1 MSGSNT
7 NKKSV
12 VVGSLLGVI
21 IGATTALFVSPK
33 SGKRNRKDFKNQM
46 STIQDQV
53 YKIADRTK
61 EKVSDV
67 SQSITKNA

>member
-1 MSGSNT
+1 MSKNNT
-7 NKKSV
+7 NKKGV
-12 VVGSLLGVI
+12 VIGSLFGVI

-33 SGKRNRKDFKNQM
+33 SGKRNRKDLKKQM
-46 STIQDQV
+46 NTIKDQV
-53 YKIADRTK
+53 FKITDRTK